1 VRSIFDKFNLISGLH
16 SFMSDEDE
24 IYKNVLPPISL
35 LDEIDKQQLI
45 NDLNK
50 IDFNLRSL
58 RAA

>member
-1 VRSIFDKFNLISGLH
+1 MRSVFDKFNLISGLH

>member
-1 VRSIFDKFNLISGLH
+1 
-16 SFMSDEDE
+16 MSDEDE

>member
-1 VRSIFDKFNLISGLH
+1 
-16 SFMSDEDE
+16 MSDEDE

-35 LDEIDKQQLI
+35 LDELDKQQLI

>member
-1 VRSIFDKFNLISGLH
+1 
-16 SFMSDEDE
+16 MSDEDE

-35 LDEIDKQQLI
+35 LDEVDKQQLI